1 MNTSELKE
9 KINIIYLNIIEKI
22 NKFDKNII
30 CLNGK
35 VDSIKQLLIEEIKKE
50 LNINDISFDN
60 EINNI
65 LEIYSLKLDIN
76 INENLN
82 KIKNEINKEIIYISD
97 INKNNKLIEYTSKFN
112 YKDEI
117 KEKDINN
124 AIEENINLLM
134 DKYKTAFECF
144 EILDKDFKDNI
155 LEILKINLKNSLN
168 NLINIKPNWENS
180 LNLLFVDIENNVIN
194 IYKNKLLE
202 EKSYREIERHINNN
216 FEKLRKEIDTYIEN
230 KKFIIYNINEYEK
243 QLENLIIKLKN
254 DLNTHLIILKY
265 EKDKII
271 LKTIPN
277 GIYNIIP
284 KHCENKAF
292 EIKDDIIQLND
303 YNNSQS
309 QQFEIKYSPI
319 NQFYIIKCLSTNKIL
334 SVDYNNCYNIIQN
347 EKHYG
352 NNQQWHIVSIGDNY
366 EIISELNGY
375 LIDINE
381 NNGISCKPKNG
392 QLNQQFDFKFTVPS
406 SNSQP
411 QLPPPKSIYF
421 PKVSYDGFSI
431 VDALGS
437 IGYDNSFAYRKK
449 IAAKNGIEGYSGTP
463 QQNIYMLNLLKQ
475 GTLIKP

>member
-9 KINIIYLNIIEKI
+9 KINKIYLNIIEKI
-22 NKFDKNII
+22 NKFDKSII

-65 LEIYSLKLDIN
+65 LEIYSLKLDII

-82 KIKNEINKEIIYISD
+82 KIKNEINKEIISISD

-230 KKFIIYNINEYEK
+230 KKFIIYNKNDYEK
-243 QLENLIIKLKN
+243 QLEN
-254 DLNTHLIILKY
+254 
-265 EKDKII
+265 
-271 LKTIPN
+271 
-277 GIYNIIP
+277 
-284 KHCENKAF
+284 
-292 EIKDDIIQLND
+292 
-303 YNNSQS
+303 
-309 QQFEIKYSPI
+309 
-319 NQFYIIKCLSTNKIL
+319 
-334 SVDYNNCYNIIQN
+334 
-347 EKHYG
+347 
-352 NNQQWHIVSIGDNY
+352 
-366 EIISELNGY
+366 
-375 LIDINE
+375 
-381 NNGISCKPKNG
+381 
-392 QLNQQFDFKFTVPS
+392 
-406 SNSQP
+406 
-411 QLPPPKSIYF
+411 
-421 PKVSYDGFSI
+421 
-431 VDALGS
+431 
-437 IGYDNSFAYRKK
+437 
-449 IAAKNGIEGYSGTP
+449 
-463 QQNIYMLNLLKQ
+463 
-475 GTLIKP
+475 